1 MRPQAGQT
9 LVELA
14 VTLAVAGTLATG
26 AVASFRQLQR
36 QARMT
41 AAANALVHGAHV
53 ARQAALVRGTE
64 IVLCSSPDG
73 RQCGDA
79 GDWSGGFIVFANDDA
94 DSPPRVDAGEAI
106 LEAGAPFAGGFIGAN
121 RNAFVFRPPGR
132 RSVNGT
138 LWLCDDR
145 GPAAAR
151 VVVVSYSGRPRVAP
165 ATESPTTSR
174 CPA

>member
-14 VTLAVAGTLATG
+14 VTLAVAGTLASG
-26 AVASFRQLQR
+26 AAAGFGELQR

-64 IVLCSSPDG
+64 IVLCRSSDG
-73 RQCGDA
+73 YQCRHD
-79 GDWSGGFIVFANDDA
+79 GDWAGGFIVFANDDA

-106 LEAGAPFAGGFIGAN
+106 LEAGVPFPGVFIGAN
-121 RNAFVFRPPGR
+121 RSFFVFRPPGR

-145 GPAAAR
+145 GAAAAR
-151 VVVVSYSGRPRVAP
+151 VVVVSYSGRPRAAP
-165 ATESPTTSR
+165 GHESPTAPS

>member
-14 VTLAVAGTLATG
+14 VTLAVAATLATG
-26 AVASFRQLQR
+26 AAASFGQLRRQV
-36 QARMT
+36 RMT

-64 IVLCSSPDG
+64 IVLCRSRDG
-73 RQCGDA
+73 HQCVHA
-79 GDWSGGFIVFANDDA
+79 GDWSAGFIVFANDDA

-106 LEAGAPFAGGFIGAN
+106 LEAGLPFAGGLIGAN
-121 RNAFVFRPPGR
+121 RSFFVFRPPGR
-132 RSVNGT
+132 RSVNGS

-145 GPAAAR
+145 GEAAAR

-165 ATESPTTSR
+165 AQESPTAVS
-174 CPA
+174 CPV